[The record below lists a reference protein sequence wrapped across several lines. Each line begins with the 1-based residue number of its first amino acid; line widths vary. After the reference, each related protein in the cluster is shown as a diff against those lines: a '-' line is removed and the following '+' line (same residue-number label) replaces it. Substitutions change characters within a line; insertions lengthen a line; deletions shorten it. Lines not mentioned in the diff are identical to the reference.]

1 MRLRSTTLLF
11 LVVGLAFSFVSCAS
25 APPQASPAST
35 PKEAAVEKAPPSV
48 NLLCHDAARAV
59 RFDKIGVPAGEW
71 PVDVALSPRSI
82 WVLFEGGRL
91 VQLSRGGEKLEVQMR
106 FLPGA
111 GWSKLDV
118 DPLDGSVWASSL
130 ASLNL
135 HRISPDGQ
143 VSVVK
148 LQRKVE
154 GAGGYSGLVVGRDAV
169 YAQPT
174 CAEAAV
180 WRLDRSGKLLGT
192 AFKVPEKPREEMMVS
207 LEGSR
212 PGQTCYSLRL
222 ERGAEGQILAWDRET
237 RTTHQVD
244 AEGNWSPSDSTLFAN
259 LKEWGDSSLPLKG
272 VDVGESSEQ
281 WFFTGVSGGLFF
293 WKGQPVFLGSQTSKE
308 KSLGNDTVLY
318 VPRENGPRE
327 LLMACNGFP
336 VRDVATDATSYVAL
350 TEKFLILGELA
361 GAPNLP

>member
-1 MRLRSTTLLF
+1 MLLRSSIRLLLASG
-11 LVVGLAFSFVSCAS
+11 LVLSFVSCAS
-25 APPQASPAST
+25 APPPAA
-35 PKEAAVEKAPPSV
+35 PKPAAVASEKAPPSV

-71 PVDVALSPRSI
+71 PVDVALSPKFI

-111 GWSKLDV
+111 GWIKLDV
-118 DPLDGSVWASSL
+118 DPLDGSVWAASQ

-135 HRISPDGQ
+135 LRISPDGQ
-143 VSVVK
+143 VSTVK

-154 GAGGYSGLVVGRDAV
+154 GMGGYSGLIVGRDAV

-174 CAEAAV
+174 CAESAV

-192 AFKVPEKPREEMMVS
+192 AFKVPEKSKEEMMVS
-207 LEGSR
+207 LEGQQ
-212 PGQTCYSLRL
+212 PGTACYALRL
-222 ERGAEGQILAWDRET
+222 ERNADGQILAWDRVN
-237 RTTHQVD
+237 RTAHQVD
-244 AEGNWSPSDSTLFAN
+244 AEGNWSPSNTTLFAN
-259 LKEWGDSSLPLKG
+259 IKEWGDSSLPLKG

-281 WFFTGVSGGLFF
+281 WFFTGVTGGLFF
-293 WKGQPVFLGSQTSKE
+293 WKGQPVFLGSHTSKE
-308 KSLGNDTVLY
+308 KSIGNDTVLY

-336 VRDVATDATSYVAL
+336 VRDVATDATSYAAL

-361 GAPNLP
+361 GAPDLP

>member
-1 MRLRSTTLLF
+1 MPLRSVVRPLLSAA
-11 LVVGLAFSFVSCAS
+11 LALSFVSCAS
-25 APPQASPAST
+25 APPPAST
-35 PKEAAVEKAPPSV
+35 ASAPKEAAVEKAPPSV

-59 RFDKIGVPAGEW
+59 RFDKVGVPAGEW
-71 PVDVALSPRSI
+71 PVDVALSPQSV

-91 VQLSRGGEKLEVQMR
+91 VQLSRDGEKLEVQMR

-111 GWSKLDV
+111 GWIKLDV
-118 DPLDGSVWASSL
+118 DPLDGSVWAASQ

-154 GAGGYSGLVVGRDAV
+154 GAGGYSGLVVGRDAI

-174 CAEAAV
+174 CSDSAV

-192 AFKVPEKPREEMMVS
+192 AFKVPEKPKEEMMVS
-207 LEGSR
+207 IDGSQ
-212 PGQTCYSLRL
+212 PGRACYALRL
-222 ERGAEGQILAWDRET
+222 ERGADGQILAWDRET
-237 RTTHQVD
+237 RTTHLVD

-281 WFFTGVSGGLFF
+281 WFFTGVTGGLFF
-293 WKGQPVFLGSQTSKE
+293 WKGQPVFLGSYTSKE

-336 VRDVATDATSYVAL
+336 VRDVATDATGYVAL
-350 TEKFLILGELA
+350 TEKFLILGEVA
-361 GAPNLP
+361 GAPDLP